1 MKPFEEMRHVR
12 LSVLGSVHDRKSDSV
27 RGTVLVRVAS
37 RVRGEK
43 MRVRLVDIAGLLL
56 AATIVGILMT
66 TTYAGAGIC

>member
-1 MKPFEEMRHVR
+1 
-12 LSVLGSVHDRKSDSV
+12 
-27 RGTVLVRVAS
+27 
-37 RVRGEK
+37 